1 MKVLL
6 VNGSPH
12 EFGSTNRALE
22 EVKSSLSKN
31 GIETEVFWIG
41 NDAIRGCLGC
51 GSCIK
56 SKRCFIN
63 DKVNEFLEKAKCAD
77 GFVFASPVHYAGPTG
92 FIKSFMDRCFYA
104 KTDIFKY
111 KPAAAVVS
119 ARRGGCVSSF
129 DDLNKYFLMS
139 NMIVV
144 GSNYWNQVHGN
155 NKEECEKDLEGLQT
169 MRTLGNNMS
178 WVLKLIENGKKNN
191 INMPLLEEKIKTNFI
206 R

>member
-1 MKVLL
+1 
-6 VNGSPH
+6 
-12 EFGSTNRALE
+12 
-22 EVKSSLSKN
+22 
-31 GIETEVFWIG
+31 
-41 NDAIRGCLGC
+41 
-51 GSCIK
+51 
-56 SKRCFIN
+56 
-63 DKVNEFLEKAKCAD
+63 
-77 GFVFASPVHYAGPTG
+77 
-92 FIKSFMDRCFYA
+92 MDRCFYA

-111 KPAAAVVS
+111 KPVAAVVS

-169 MRTLGNNMS
+169 MRILGNNMS

-191 INMPLLEEKIKTNFI
+191 IDMPLLEEKIKTNFI

>member
-1 MKVLL
+1 
-6 VNGSPH
+6 
-12 EFGSTNRALE
+12 
-22 EVKSSLSKN
+22 
-31 GIETEVFWIG
+31 
-41 NDAIRGCLGC
+41 
-51 GSCIK
+51 
-56 SKRCFIN
+56 
-63 DKVNEFLEKAKCAD
+63 
-77 GFVFASPVHYAGPTG
+77 
-92 FIKSFMDRCFYA
+92 MDRCFYA

-111 KPAAAVVS
+111 KTAAAVVS

-191 INMPLLEEKIKTNFI
+191 IDMPLLEEKIKTNFI